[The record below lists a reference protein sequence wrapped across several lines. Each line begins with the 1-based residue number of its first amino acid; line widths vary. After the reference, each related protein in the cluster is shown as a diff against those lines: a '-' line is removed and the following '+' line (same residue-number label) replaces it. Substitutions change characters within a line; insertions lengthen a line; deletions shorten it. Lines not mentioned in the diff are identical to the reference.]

1 MVDDSDMTEDGKRTA
16 IDEIL
21 KVKQKT
27 GLYDIEA
34 MTKDVPALSEAETV
48 EVDEDYKEVQTLAQ
62 DEDLNYINETAPKSH
77 EETYG
82 KEAADKLNGVIDSI
96 AADEDLYED
105 GFTIRKDINEGQRGT
120 LIDKLVTARRAVLD
134 LIETAPT
141 QEAKEQLA
149 NFDKAL
155 RGKIQEAKAMDV
167 QGSTQIAEQKKLDN
181 NQNKLGTNEQT
192 KSTVERDGDTENKTR
207 NIEAGSSIKQ
217 IDQARTEEGGSS
229 DKAIREKQVNSNPKK
244 DSVALM
250 SDEALSR
257 RKKSLEDEV
266 NVDGTNVEA
275 ARKAEL
281 DRINGE
287 IEVREIAKLNRAAV
301 RDGGFSD
308 KRQVLNAINKYIDL
322 DYDGDITPEMTEK
335 LVDYYKNTT
344 AEERKAIPSIKE
356 QKATRESEVADTDE
370 GVDSEEE
377 TTTEEERAKAVED
390 FKKDLDNIFGKGGKY
405 AKIKTGRDSRLIS
418 DDPVLFDAM
427 LAEVKKIFPN
437 VDVQIL
443 KKVVSRG
450 GLEVMGRVFDNRV
463 ELSEDKATQ
472 DTLFHELAHK
482 FSPIL
487 SGTKLWSRGL
497 DIVKGTEYMAMAQ
510 DAYPEL
516 SVEEQ
521 AEEALVMMIGEGAL
535 DMMEEKLGSSKF
547 KKAVAWLKNLWN
559 KLKYMLNKAS
569 AKDISNIMAYD
580 LTMRNKPYTGTGL
593 QFGEKLAKL
602 DFNLSSKNAS
612 SVRNAAVK
620 AKIYIDSNPEVAF
633 NGAIDSVFDHLMG
646 IEHSSLD
653 TDKTFED
660 WKKRQ
665 QKSCQV
671 LQGKHS

>member
-1 MVDDSDMTEDGKRTA
+1 MPINLDELNEDGTKKYFITDITGAEVTGKSKVEVNPDIAKAEKVKTEGRIGRFADRILAGEKMDSSEDTKFYDDNREA
-16 IDEIL
+16 IDQY
-21 KVKQKT
+21 VK
-27 GLYDIEA
+27 ERREN
-34 MTKDVPALSEAETV
+34 VPTLTEAERV
-48 EVDEDYKEVQTLAQ
+48 EVDEDYKEAQTLAQ

-344 AEERKAIPSIKE
+344 A
-356 QKATRESEVADTDE
+356 
-370 GVDSEEE
+370 
-377 TTTEEERAKAVED
+377 
-390 FKKDLDNIFGKGGKY
+390 
-405 AKIKTGRDSRLIS
+405 
-418 DDPVLFDAM
+418 
-427 LAEVKKIFPN
+427 
-437 VDVQIL
+437 
-443 KKVVSRG
+443 
-450 GLEVMGRVFDNRV
+450 
-463 ELSEDKATQ
+463 
-472 DTLFHELAHK
+472 
-482 FSPIL
+482 
-487 SGTKLWSRGL
+487 
-497 DIVKGTEYMAMAQ
+497 
-510 DAYPEL
+510 
-516 SVEEQ
+516 
-521 AEEALVMMIGEGAL
+521 
-535 DMMEEKLGSSKF
+535 
-547 KKAVAWLKNLWN
+547 
-559 KLKYMLNKAS
+559 
-569 AKDISNIMAYD
+569 
-580 LTMRNKPYTGTGL
+580 
-593 QFGEKLAKL
+593 
-602 DFNLSSKNAS
+602 
-612 SVRNAAVK
+612 
-620 AKIYIDSNPEVAF
+620 
-633 NGAIDSVFDHLMG
+633 
-646 IEHSSLD
+646 
-653 TDKTFED
+653 
-660 WKKRQ
+660 
-665 QKSCQV
+665 
-671 LQGKHS
+671 